1 MRATI
6 RATLLLVLLAALAA
20 PSPLRAEGE
29 LRLAELGDFR
39 LEGGGVIRECRVG
52 YRTFGQLNPGRSNA
66 VLFPTWFGGTSQDL
80 VNLGLIGPGKLADTS
95 RWFVVAVDAFG
106 NGVSSSPSNSRL
118 QPGRAF
124 PGFTVRDLVRAQHRV
139 LSTYLGL
146 ERLHAVIGVSMGGMQ
161 ALQWAR
167 TLPGV
172 AQRAVCIVGTPRT
185 DPSDLVLYDAG
196 LRALDAAGSLRG
208 SETWG
213 PDTAAALMALIALT
227 PWQGG
232 GRLSPQ
238 DAEAALARYDVANLA
253 RQLGAI
259 AGHDIYKVPAA
270 SSEKA
275 AAGAIGAKLLIV
287 VSSND
292 LLVNPE
298 PSLALAA
305 ALKAETL
312 VLESPC
318 GHFSILC
325 EGEKITRAVSAFLN
339 RRD

>member
-1 MRATI
+1 
-6 RATLLLVLLAALAA
+6 
-20 PSPLRAEGE
+20 
-29 LRLAELGDFR
+29 
-39 LEGGGVIRECRVG
+39 
-52 YRTFGQLNPGRSNA
+52 
-66 VLFPTWFGGTSQDL
+66 
-80 VNLGLIGPGKLADTS
+80 
-95 RWFVVAVDAFG
+95 
-106 NGVSSSPSNSRL
+106 
-118 QPGRAF
+118 
-124 PGFTVRDLVRAQHRV
+124 
-139 LSTYLGL
+139 
-146 ERLHAVIGVSMGGMQ
+146 
-161 ALQWAR
+161 
-167 TLPGV
+167 
-172 AQRAVCIVGTPRT
+172 
-185 DPSDLVLYDAG
+185 
-196 LRALDAAGSLRG
+196 
-208 SETWG
+208 
-213 PDTAAALMALIALT
+213 MALIALT

-259 AGHDIYKVPAA
+259 AGHDIYRVPAA